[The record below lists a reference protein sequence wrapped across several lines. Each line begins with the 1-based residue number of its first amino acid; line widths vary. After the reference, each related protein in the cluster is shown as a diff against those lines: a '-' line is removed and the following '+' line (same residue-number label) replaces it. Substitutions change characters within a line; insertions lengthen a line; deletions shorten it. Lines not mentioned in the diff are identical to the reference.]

1 MARKPV
7 TLTIVDSNVLIDAI
21 RNRQP
26 ALRFL
31 DAAADAGALW
41 SSVLVRSELW
51 VGSRPGEDSR
61 IEELIGRI
69 AWQDVTPSIADH
81 AGRLG
86 APYRLTHHIGVVD
99 LVIAATAIELGG
111 TVATL
116 NVGDFPMFPGLQPP
130 Y

>member
-1 MARKPV
+1 MS
-7 TLTIVDSNVLIDAI
+7 LTIVDSSVLIDAS
-21 RNRQP
+21 RDRQP
-26 ALRFL
+26 AIRFL
-31 DAAADAGALW
+31 SEAAEAGPLW

-51 VGSRPGEDSR
+51 VGVRPDEDDQVTDLLDHLR
-61 IEELIGRI
+61 
-69 AWQDVTPSIADH
+69 WQEVTAPIADL

-86 APYRLTHHIGVVD
+86 SRYRRTHHIGLVD

-116 NVGDFPMFPGLQPP
+116 NVRDFPMFPGLQPP

>member
-1 MARKPV
+1 M

-31 DAAADAGALW
+31 GGAADTGALW
-41 SSVLVRSELW
+41 SSVLVRTELW
-51 VGSRPGEDSR
+51 VGSRPGEDDR
-61 IEELIGRI
+61 IADLIGRI
-69 AWQDVTPSIADH
+69 MWRDVTPSIADH

-86 APYRLTHHIGVVD
+86 APFRLTHHIGVVD
-99 LVIAATAIELGG
+99 LVLAATAIDLGG

-116 NVGDFPMFPGLQPP
+116 NVRDFPMFPGLQPP

>member
-1 MARKPV
+1 MS
-7 TLTIVDSNVLIDAI
+7 LTIVDSSVLIDAS
-21 RNRQP
+21 RDRQP
-26 ALRFL
+26 AIRFL
-31 DAAADAGALW
+31 SEAAEAGPLW

-51 VGSRPGEDSR
+51 VGARPDEDDR
-61 IEELIGRI
+61 VTDLFDHLR
-69 AWQDVTPSIADH
+69 WQDVTGPIADL

-86 APYRLTHHIGVVD
+86 SRYRRTHHIGLVD

-116 NVGDFPMFPGLQPP
+116 NVCDFPMFPGLQPP

>member
-1 MARKPV
+1 M
-7 TLTIVDSNVLIDAI
+7 TLIIVDSSVLIDAS
-21 RNRQP
+21 RDRKP
-26 ALRFL
+26 AIRFL
-31 DAAADAGALW
+31 SDAAEVGPLW

-51 VGSRPGEDSR
+51 VGARPDEDDR
-61 IEELIGRI
+61 VTDLFDRLR
-69 AWQDVTPSIADH
+69 WQDVTAPIADL

-86 APYRLTHHIGVVD
+86 YRFHRTHHIGLAD

-116 NVGDFPMFPGLQPP
+116 NVRDFPMFPGLQPP

>member
-1 MARKPV
+1 M
-7 TLTIVDSNVLIDAI
+7 TLTIVDSDVLIDAI

-31 DAAADAGALW
+31 EGAADAGALW

-51 VGSRPGEDSR
+51 VGTRPGEDDRIENLISR
-61 IEELIGRI
+61 IG
-69 AWQDVTPSIADH
+69 WHDVTPSIADH

-86 APYRLTHHIGVVD
+86 APYRLTHHIGVGD

-116 NVGDFPMFPGLQPP
+116 NVRDFPMFPGLQPP